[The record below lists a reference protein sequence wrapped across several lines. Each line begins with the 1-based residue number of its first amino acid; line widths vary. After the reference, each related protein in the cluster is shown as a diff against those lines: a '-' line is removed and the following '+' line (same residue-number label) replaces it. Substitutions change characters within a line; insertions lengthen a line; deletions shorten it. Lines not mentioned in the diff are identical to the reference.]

1 MKKKI
6 LKNIEWGIL
15 VCAILLILIGL
26 VALYSATQ
34 GEKDQG
40 ELKKQIIWLVVSIP
54 IVILVV
60 FVDYETIVK
69 ISPILYGVFLLLLI
83 AVLFTTPV
91 NGATS
96 WFEIGPFSFQ
106 PSEFTKIFVILVFSY
121 VITKI
126 QERGRDE
133 ISRPTRL
140 MIALSVVLVP
150 VLLIIKQPDYGT
162 ALAFLVSTILI
173 LYTAG
178 IKKRYIITSFLLI
191 IILVPVMYLFV
202 LPEHAKTRI
211 DVFLNPN
218 LDPRGA
224 GYNIIQ
230 SKLAIG
236 SGQLLGMGILKG
248 NQTQL
253 GFLYPK
259 TTDFIFSVIGEEMG
273 FIAAAGIV
281 IIYVVLIGLFEE
293 IFFRGIIEN
302 ELLEKYSSNKKEIL
316 ISIIISG
323 VVFGAVH
330 LTNLFAG
337 QDLLTT
343 MMQFVQTTA
352 IGILFGTVYY
362 KTRNIWAMIFLHS
375 FYDFSVLLS
384 EVNLVTDCGYV
395 SNVPISI
402 TAASMVASIILS
414 LIYLL
419 YSASIFEEKKTKI
432 YNNGIFILI
441 ALFFISNILFGLFGA
456 STEDYYV
463 CTSYDV
469 KEFSQ
474 VETHYYSYDDFNYTL
489 EDGTIY
495 HIYKKD
501 NKAVL
506 EDNIG
511 VTNITFDIDNVDRV
525 VVIDKYLIIL
535 YNISEKRRN

>member
-1 MKKKI
+1 MEEKKNNIWVIIAKVALIFVIFEAFTKI
-6 LKNIEWGIL
+6 LGGVIASK
-15 VCAILLILIGL
+15 
-26 VALYSATQ
+26 LYSSLLN
-34 GEKDQG
+34 GKY
-40 ELKKQIIWLVVSIP
+40 IIYAVSEF
-54 IVILVV
+54 VV
-60 FVDYETIVK
+60 FVFAI
-69 ISPILYGVFLLLLI
+69 
-83 AVLFTTPV
+83 
-91 NGATS
+91 
-96 WFEIGPFSFQ
+96 
-106 PSEFTKIFVILVFSY
+106 
-121 VITKI
+121 
-126 QERGRDE
+126 
-133 ISRPTRL
+133 
-140 MIALSVVLVP
+140 
-150 VLLIIKQPDYGT
+150 VLLIIRKKWYIFKEKKINFGKSIKLCLPILVLSVII
-162 ALAFLVSTILI
+162 ALANATELIGTNVNVNNLMSLV
-173 LYTAG
+173 
-178 IKKRYIITSFLLI
+178 
-191 IILVPVMYLFV
+191 
-202 LPEHAKTRI
+202 
-211 DVFLNPN
+211 
-218 LDPRGA
+218 
-224 GYNIIQ
+224 
-230 SKLAIG
+230 
-236 SGQLLGMGILKG
+236 
-248 NQTQL
+248 
-253 GFLYPK
+253 
-259 TTDFIFSVIGEEMG
+259 
-273 FIAAAGIV
+273 
-281 IIYVVLIGLFEE
+281 IYVVLIGLFEE

-330 LTNLFAG
+330 LTNLLAG

-352 IGILFGTVYY
+352 IGILFGMVYY

-384 EVNLVTDCGYV
+384 EVNLATDCGYA

-432 YNNGIFILI
+432 YNNGMFALI
-441 ALFFISNILFGLFGA
+441 GLFFISNILFGLFGA

-463 CTSYDV
+463 CTNYDI

-511 VTNITFDIDNVDRV
+511 KTNITFDIDNVDRV
-525 VVIDKYLIIL
+525 VVIDKFLIIIANGSASDVL
-535 YNISEKRRN
+535 YYKDLNNINEEFKMLELPMISSVGYLYSKDDNMKYPLVKSYINDLFVLDGDTLKKVESK

>member
-1 MKKKI
+1 MDEKKNNIWVLIAKVALIFVIFEAFTKI
-6 LKNIEWGIL
+6 LGGVIASK
-15 VCAILLILIGL
+15 
-26 VALYSATQ
+26 LYSSLLN
-34 GEKDQG
+34 GKY
-40 ELKKQIIWLVVSIP
+40 IIYAVSEF
-54 IVILVV
+54 VV
-60 FVDYETIVK
+60 FVFAI
-69 ISPILYGVFLLLLI
+69 
-83 AVLFTTPV
+83 
-91 NGATS
+91 
-96 WFEIGPFSFQ
+96 
-106 PSEFTKIFVILVFSY
+106 
-121 VITKI
+121 
-126 QERGRDE
+126 
-133 ISRPTRL
+133 
-140 MIALSVVLVP
+140 
-150 VLLIIKQPDYGT
+150 VLLIIRKKWYIFKEKKINFGESIKLCLPILVLSVII
-162 ALAFLVSTILI
+162 ALANATELIGTNVNVNNLISLV
-173 LYTAG
+173 
-178 IKKRYIITSFLLI
+178 
-191 IILVPVMYLFV
+191 
-202 LPEHAKTRI
+202 
-211 DVFLNPN
+211 
-218 LDPRGA
+218 
-224 GYNIIQ
+224 
-230 SKLAIG
+230 
-236 SGQLLGMGILKG
+236 
-248 NQTQL
+248 
-253 GFLYPK
+253 
-259 TTDFIFSVIGEEMG
+259 
-273 FIAAAGIV
+273 
-281 IIYVVLIGLFEE
+281 IYVVLIGFFEE

-330 LTNLFAG
+330 LTNLLAG

-362 KTRNIWAMIFLHS
+362 KTRNVWSMIFLHS

-432 YNNGIFILI
+432 YNNVIYLLI
-441 ALFFISNILFGLFGA
+441 ITFLISNILFSLFGA

-463 CTSYDV
+463 CTNYDV

-511 VTNITFDIDNVDRV
+511 VANITFDIDNVDRV
-525 VVIDKYLIIL
+525 VVIDKYLIIIASESANDVL
-535 YNISEKRRN
+535 YYKDLNNISEEFKTLELPMITSVGYLYSKDNDMKYPLVKSYINDLFVLDGDTLKKVESK

>member
-1 MKKKI
+1 MEEKKN
-6 LKNIEWGIL
+6 NIW
-15 VCAILLILIGL
+15 LLIAK
-26 VALYSATQ
+26 VALIFLVFEALTKVLGGLIASKLYSSLLN
-34 GEKDQG
+34 GKY
-40 ELKKQIIWLVVSIP
+40 IIYAVSEF
-54 IVILVV
+54 VV
-60 FVDYETIVK
+60 FVFAI
-69 ISPILYGVFLLLLI
+69 
-83 AVLFTTPV
+83 
-91 NGATS
+91 
-96 WFEIGPFSFQ
+96 
-106 PSEFTKIFVILVFSY
+106 
-121 VITKI
+121 
-126 QERGRDE
+126 
-133 ISRPTRL
+133 
-140 MIALSVVLVP
+140 
-150 VLLIIKQPDYGT
+150 VLLIIRKKWYIFKEKKINFGESVKLCLPILVLSVII
-162 ALAFLVSTILI
+162 ALANATELI
-173 LYTAG
+173 GTDVNVNN
-178 IKKRYIITSFLLI
+178 LI
-191 IILVPVMYLFV
+191 SL
-202 LPEHAKTRI
+202 
-211 DVFLNPN
+211 
-218 LDPRGA
+218 
-224 GYNIIQ
+224 
-230 SKLAIG
+230 
-236 SGQLLGMGILKG
+236 
-248 NQTQL
+248 
-253 GFLYPK
+253 
-259 TTDFIFSVIGEEMG
+259 
-273 FIAAAGIV
+273 

-323 VVFGAVH
+323 IVFGAVH
-330 LTNLFAG
+330 LTNLLAG

-525 VVIDKYLIIL
+525 VVIDKYLIIITNESANDVL
-535 YNISEKRRN
+535 YYKDLNNINEEFKTLELPMISSVGYLYSKDDNMKYPLVKSYINDLFVLDGDTLKKVESK